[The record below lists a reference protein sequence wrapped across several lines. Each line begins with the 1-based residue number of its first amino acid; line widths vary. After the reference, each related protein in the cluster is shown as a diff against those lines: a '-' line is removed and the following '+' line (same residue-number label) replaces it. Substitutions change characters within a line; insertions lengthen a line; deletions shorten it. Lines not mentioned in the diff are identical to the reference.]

1 MDSLALKTYAKINLS
16 LDVTGRRSD
25 GYHIVRMVMQSVD
38 LHDEIRIRLLPPESD
53 GARIILKCNKYY
65 VPVDSRN
72 TAYRAAEKLMSRY
85 PDRFRGRS
93 VRIDLKKNI
102 PVAAGLAGGSS
113 NAAGVI
119 VGLNAFLD
127 LGMDLGEMCRLGAE
141 IGADVSFCI
150 MTLAADPQW
159 HLEGGAT
166 CALAE
171 GIGEELTPLKPAR
184 LWCLLAKPPLSVST
198 AEAYKGLDALGEYPH
213 PDTES
218 MLQGLRTGNLQ
229 SLRRGMDNVL
239 EQYTLKTWHQVAAL
253 KEQMRRYN
261 PDMTMMS
268 GSGPTVYSLF
278 PGKKKAMQACSRL
291 KESLEA
297 TDTFVYLAKTLV

>member
-1 MDSLALKTYAKINLS
+1 MFQLVSSYKPMGDQPQAIRQLVDGVNAGAPAQVLLG
-16 LDVTGRRSD
+16 VTGS
-25 GYHIVRMVMQSVD
+25 GKTFTMANVIAQTNKPT
-38 LHDEIRIRLLPPESD
+38 L
-53 GARIILKCNKYY
+53 ILSHNK
-65 VPVDSRN
+65 
-72 TAYRAAEKLMSRY
+72 
-85 PDRFRGRS
+85 
-93 VRIDLKKNI
+93 
-102 PVAAGLAGGSS
+102 
-113 NAAGVI
+113 
-119 VGLNAFLD
+119 
-127 LGMDLGEMCRLGAE
+127 
-141 IGADVSFCI
+141 
-150 MTLAADPQW
+150 TLAAQLYTEMKSFFPNNAVEYFVSYYDYYQPEAYIASSDTYIEKTTAVNEEIDRLR
-159 HLEGGAT
+159 HSAT

-171 GIGEELTPLKPAR
+171 GFGEELTPLKPAR

-268 GSGPTVYSLF
+268 GSGPTVFGLF
-278 PGKKKAMQACSRL
+278 ENENDAQKAMNDLRDSQLARQTYL
-291 KESLEA
+291 TEWFIPGFGRKERD
-297 TDTFVYLAKTLV
+297 DTRFKIADE